1 MLDIGLTTLAD
12 LCRVGLT
19 SKYIRIPDS
28 ILDYISLI
36 FSEIP
41 YHRSDDIIRELI
53 RSRIVERCRDCRIQ
67 EEKL

>member
-19 SKYIRIPDS
+19 SKYIGIPDS
-28 ILDYISLI
+28 ILDYISLV

-41 YHRSDDIIRELI
+41 YHRSDDLIGELI
-53 RSRIVERCRDCRIQ
+53 
-67 EEKL
+67 